1 MLSPFGIYEFSIE
14 TPDGAR
20 SATVSMSVPPNAFPN
35 FFENCKESV
44 FNGAGSLVHEE
55 TRRKIIA
62 RNNNDFMQAGLC
74 HEDNKSQIKINKG
87 HEEHRHI
94 AYAIL

>member
-1 MLSPFGIYEFSIE
+1 
-14 TPDGAR
+14 
-20 SATVSMSVPPNAFPN
+20 
-35 FFENCKESV
+35 
-44 FNGAGSLVHEE
+44 
-55 TRRKIIA
+55 
-62 RNNNDFMQAGLC
+62 MQAGLC